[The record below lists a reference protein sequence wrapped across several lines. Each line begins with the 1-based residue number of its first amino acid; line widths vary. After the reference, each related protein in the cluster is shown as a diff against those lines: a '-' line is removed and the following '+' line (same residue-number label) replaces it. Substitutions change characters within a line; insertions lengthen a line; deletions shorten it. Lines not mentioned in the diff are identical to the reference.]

1 VSEVLLTRD
10 GPVATVTI
18 NRPEIR
24 NAIGPSVIAQ
34 LTQLFQV
41 LSVDDTR
48 VVVLTGAGTAFS
60 AGADIDWMRASRDLT
75 MEQNVADAAA
85 ARTMFETVDTCL
97 KPVVARVN
105 GPALG
110 GGVGLVACADIA
122 IAAENA
128 VFGFSEVRLGLIPAM
143 ISPYVLR
150 SIGPGH
156 ARALFTSGRRFD
168 AAEALR
174 LGLVHEVVAA
184 DDLDAAVAAT
194 CAELLL
200 AGPHAVAAAKRLV
213 RDATASWSLPDLA
226 ERLADLR
233 ARPEAQEGLSAF
245 LEKRDPHWTSSGS

>member
-1 VSEVLLTRD
+1 VSEVLLTRE
-10 GPVATVTI
+10 GPVATITI
-18 NRPEIR
+18 NRPDVR

-41 LSVDDTR
+41 LSIDDTR
-48 VVVLTGAGTAFS
+48 IVVLTGAGTVFS

-75 MEQNVADAAA
+75 MEQNIADAAA
-85 ARTMFETVDTCL
+85 ARTMFETVDSCL

-105 GPALG
+105 GAALG
-110 GGVGLVACADIA
+110 GGVGIVACADIA
-122 IAAENA
+122 IATEDA
-128 VFGFSEVRLGLIPAM
+128 VFGFSEVRLGVIPAM

-168 AAEALR
+168 AAEAHR
-174 LGLVHEVVAA
+174 LGLVHQVVPAEEL
-184 DDLDAAVAAT
+184 DDAVAAT
-194 CAELLL
+194 CAELLR
-200 AGPHAVAAAKRLV
+200 AGPHAVAASKRLI
-213 RDATASWSLPDLA
+213 RDATATLALPDLA

-245 LEKRDPHWTSSGS
+245 LEKRDPHWTSNGS

>member
-10 GPVATVTI
+10 GPVATITI
-18 NRPEIR
+18 NRPEMR
-24 NAIGPSVIAQ
+24 NAIGPAEIAQ

-41 LSVDDTR
+41 LSIDDTR
-48 VVVLTGAGTAFS
+48 VVVITGAGTAFS

-75 MEQNVADAAA
+75 PEANVADAAA

-110 GGVGLVACADIA
+110 GGLGLVACSDIA
-122 IAAENA
+122 IAVEGA
-128 VFGFSEVRLGLIPAM
+128 VFGFTEVRLGLIPAV

-156 ARALFTSGRRFD
+156 ARSLFTSGRRFD
-168 AAEALR
+168 AAEAHR
-174 LGLVHEVVAA
+174 LGLVHEVVSAGALDGAVSAA
-184 DDLDAAVAAT
+184 CADL
-194 CAELLL
+194 LR

-213 RDATASWSLPDLA
+213 RDATASLALPDLP

-245 LEKRDPHWTSSGS
+245 LEKRDPHWTSNGS

>member
-1 VSEVLLTRD
+1 MSEVLLTRD
-10 GPVATVTI
+10 GPVATITI

-24 NAIGPSVIAQ
+24 NAIGPSLIAQ

-48 VVVLTGAGTAFS
+48 VIVLTGAGTAFS

-75 MEQNVADAAA
+75 MEANVADAAA

-122 IAAENA
+122 IAVEDA

-150 SIGPGH
+150 SIGPGQ
-156 ARALFTSGRRFD
+156 ARALFASGRRFG
-168 AAEALR
+168 AAEAQR
-174 LGLVHEVVAA
+174 LGLVHEVTSTDGL
-184 DDLDAAVAAT
+184 DDAVSTA
-194 CAELLL
+194 CAELLR

-213 RDATASWSLPDLA
+213 RDATASLALPDLA

-245 LEKRDPHWTSSGS
+245 LEKRDPYWTSNDS